1 MTSEQEAERVP
12 RDLEPER
19 DLWPGIAAR
28 VRARRRSARWRLV
41 ALAAVLVLAV
51 GALLWR
57 GPAAEEMPVQASTKP
72 IATKPAATVGLAA
85 YAETDRTLAAIR
97 DELQRSIEARQDRLP
112 PETRALV
119 FENLRTIDRAIAEIE
134 RALDTAPGNSELTRT
149 YNEYRQRQI
158 GLPRQPNQLATRL

>member
-1 MTSEQEAERVP
+1 MTSEREAERVP

-28 VRARRRSARWRLV
+28 VRARRRLARWRLV
-41 ALAAVLVLAV
+41 ALAAGLVLAV

-57 GPAAEEMPVQASTKP
+57 GRAVEEVPIQASTKP
-72 IATKPAATVGLAA
+72 TGAVGLAA

-134 RALDTAPGNSELTRT
+134 RALDGAPGNSELTRT
-149 YNEYRQRQI
+149 YIEYRQRQI
-158 GLPRQPNQLATRL
+158 SLLRQANQLATRL

>member
-1 MTSEQEAERVP
+1 MTREPEVERVP

-28 VRARRRSARWRLV
+28 VRARRRAARWRLA
-41 ALAAVLVLAV
+41 ALAAGLVLAV

-57 GPAAEEMPVQASTKP
+57 GPSAEEVPLQASTKP
-72 IATKPAATVGLAA
+72 TETVGLAA

-112 PETRALV
+112 PETRTLV

-134 RALDTAPGNSELTRT
+134 RALDGAPGNAELTRT
-149 YNEYRQRQI
+149 YIEYRQRQI
-158 GLPRQPNQLATRL
+158 GLLRQANQLATRL